1 MTNKKI
7 NKSDL
12 ARQILL
18 ENPTIE
24 TNRTLAKLLYTKYN
38 GIFKDIEDARYYIRT
53 VQGSSGKAQLRRT
66 EKIVGSFKE
75 RLEAARK
82 AYPAE
87 ASDHFNV
94 EPYVFA
100 KASKKALIISDIHI
114 GHQNNDAIDMALEEG
129 DKFGIDSIIINGDL
143 MDFPRQ
149 GKWLVKPS
157 SLSVQEELDEAEK
170 FLNMLRMVFPKQSIV
185 YHAGNHCYSAD
196 TQVLVKGKGFIN
208 FSELSDDDLVAQFDA
223 NGVISYA
230 KPVSRIARKHEGDM
244 YLIENSY
251 TKQCVTDL
259 HDVVVGDKK
268 VKAKDLKIEDIKNI
282 PLRGYIE
289 RPDYNISDD
298 FIRLLTNV
306 VCDATLVDERKYNSN
321 STKRRVQFKLSK
333 ERKIQHLEE
342 LLTRMEVPYTKTLCK
357 KTGINVLQPYY
368 IRIYGEAAR
377 NIFDLLN
384 DKKEFPAYFK
394 DFSNRQAKI
403 VADELSITDGYIK
416 DNAISLISVCKKDI
430 ETLFEMFAT
439 NGILCSYK
447 SGKNKSGFEN
457 GKQQYHLKVRVA
469 SNEHPVNNKIEI
481 VPYNDMVYC
490 VEMPLGTVVTRL
502 DGKIAYSGNCARWD
516 NYVIRN
522 AAELFGLGF
531 MQLPEVLKLREKK
544 VEYVPH
550 THWME
555 YGNLMVA
562 HGHHIVKGIFA
573 PVSPARG
580 VQMKTFQSTIIGHLH
595 KSSEHLWTNM
605 QGKQYGTWS
614 TGCLC
619 DLKPEYNPQVGQCNL
634 GFALVEKDASG
645 DFEVYNKKII
655 KGKVR

>member
-1 MTNKKI
+1 MANNKI

-18 ENPTIE
+18 ENPTIK

-66 EKIVGSFKE
+66 EKTVGSFKE

-170 FLNMLRMVFPKQSIV
+170 FLNMLRMVFPKQNIV
-185 YHAGNHCYSAD
+185 YHLGNHD
-196 TQVLVKGKGFIN
+196 
-208 FSELSDDDLVAQFDA
+208 
-223 NGVISYA
+223 
-230 KPVSRIARKHEGDM
+230 
-244 YLIENSY
+244 
-251 TKQCVTDL
+251 
-259 HDVVVGDKK
+259 
-268 VKAKDLKIEDIKNI
+268 
-282 PLRGYIE
+282 
-289 RPDYNISDD
+289 
-298 FIRLLTNV
+298 
-306 VCDATLVDERKYNSN
+306 
-321 STKRRVQFKLSK
+321 
-333 ERKIQHLEE
+333 
-342 LLTRMEVPYTKTLCK
+342 
-357 KTGINVLQPYY
+357 
-368 IRIYGEAAR
+368 
-377 NIFDLLN
+377 
-384 DKKEFPAYFK
+384 
-394 DFSNRQAKI
+394 
-403 VADELSITDGYIK
+403 
-416 DNAISLISVCKKDI
+416 
-430 ETLFEMFAT
+430 
-439 NGILCSYK
+439 
-447 SGKNKSGFEN
+447 
-457 GKQQYHLKVRVA
+457 
-469 SNEHPVNNKIEI
+469 
-481 VPYNDMVYC
+481 
-490 VEMPLGTVVTRL
+490 
-502 DGKIAYSGNCARWD
+502 ARWD

-531 MQLPEVLKLREKK
+531 MQLPEVLKLREKMI
-544 VEYVPH
+544 EYVPH

-595 KSSEHLWTNM
+595 KSSEHLWANM